1 MSENSHQLAAILF
14 ADVVGYTAMM
24 QEDENAAV
32 EKINR
37 FRQSIETTT
46 AELNGKIIQYYGDGS
61 LLLFNSATDAAEFA
75 KLLQTE
81 LNITPVVPV
90 RIGIHMGD
98 VLLQS
103 GNVFGDVVNIAARIQ
118 ALAPAGGI
126 YISETV
132 FVNITNKKGL
142 DSIFVKEQILKNVK
156 DPVRVYEV
164 LTEFSKPV
172 PPSSS
177 ADKPA
182 VKPISENSIAVLP
195 FSNMS
200 SDQEQEYFS
209 DGLTDDIITQLSKIK
224 SLKVISRTSVMQYKK
239 NQKPIKEIGSEL
251 GVAVILEGSVQRY
264 GEHVRITAQ
273 LINAVTDDHLW
284 AESFDR
290 PVKDIFSIQREV
302 ATAIASVLNTK
313 LSKKETQNLDNTPT
327 VDLQAYDL
335 YLRGKFLVE
344 KRNKTDLLIARELFH
359 QALNKD
365 KNFAIAYSGLA
376 DTYLLSSYR
385 GYEDP
390 DIMLPLA
397 KKHIDMAL
405 SLDPSSGEIQATLGY
420 WYHQTFNWKEA
431 EKTYRKAIGLNSNQS
446 NVYLWLAILLEAKE
460 EKEEAEKI
468 YNQGSEVNPVWD
480 YLMQNKVRAFAN
492 NNNETEA
499 IRLQKHLIEKTAYD
513 PVIQKSRYS
522 NLSKLYWSF
531 GNKEQAIAVA
541 EKAQNRGL
549 IKYYQ
554 DGDYKL
560 LEKEVDEH
568 YRVLRKSG
576 EYISELWMGVDY
588 AKAGAKEKALQCFN
602 NAIVLENTA
611 ITLLLIR
618 QYEFL
623 NLKYLDLVRIVRK
636 IKSLINF

>member
-24 QEDENAAV
+24 QQDENAAV

-37 FRQSIETTT
+37 FRQSIETIT

-75 KLLQTE
+75 KILQTE
-81 LNITPVVPV
+81 LNTTPVVPV

-98 VLLQS
+98 VLLQG

-126 YISETV
+126 YISDTV
-132 FVNITNKKGL
+132 FTNITNKKGL
-142 DSIFVKEQILKNVK
+142 DSVFVKEHILKNVK
-156 DPVRVYEV
+156 DPVRIYEI
-164 LTEFSKPV
+164 LTEFRKTV
-172 PPSSS
+172 PPSPS
-177 ADKPA
+177 AIKPA
-182 VKPISENSIAVLP
+182 VKPIAENSIAVLP

-200 SDQEQEYFS
+200 SDKEQEYFS
-209 DGLTDDIITQLSKIK
+209 DGLTEDIITQLSKIK

-239 NQKPIKEIGSEL
+239 NNKPIKEIGNEL

-264 GEHVRITAQ
+264 GDNVRITAQ
-273 LINAVTDDHLW
+273 LINAASDDHLW

-290 PVKDIFSIQREV
+290 PVKDLFSIQREV
-302 ATAIASVLNTK
+302 AMSIASVLNTK

-365 KNFAIAYSGLA
+365 KGFAIAYSGLA

-397 KKHIDMAL
+397 KKNADIAL
-405 SLDPSSGEIQATLGY
+405 SLDSSSGEIQATLGY
-420 WYHQTFNWKEA
+420 WYHQSFNWKEA
-431 EKTYRKAIGLNSNQS
+431 EKTYRKAIELNPNQS

-460 EKEEAEKI
+460 EKEEALRI
-468 YNQGSEVNPVWD
+468 YDKGSEVNPVWD
-480 YLMQNKVRAFAN
+480 YLMQNKIRALAN

-499 IRLQKHLIEKTAYD
+499 IRLQKQLIEKAAYD
-513 PVIQKSRYS
+513 PVIQKSRYI
-522 NLSKLYWSF
+522 NLSKLYWFF
-531 GNKEQAIAVA
+531 GNKEEAIVAA
-541 EKAQNRGL
+541 EKAQSSGL
-549 IKYYQ
+549 TRFYRT
-554 DGDYKL
+554 GDYKL

-588 AKAGAKEKALQCFN
+588 AMAGAKEKALESFN

-623 NLKYLDLVRIVRK
+623 NLKYLDLVRVTRK
-636 IKSLINF
+636 IKLLINF